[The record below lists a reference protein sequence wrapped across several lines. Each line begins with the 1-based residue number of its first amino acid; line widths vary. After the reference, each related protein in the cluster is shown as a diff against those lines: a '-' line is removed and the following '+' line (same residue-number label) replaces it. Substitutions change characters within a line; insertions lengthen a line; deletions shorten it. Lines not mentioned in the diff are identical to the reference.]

1 MSVELT
7 HYDSYSPSSET
18 GPYRAAD
25 YWKLP
30 EQQPC
35 ELIYGR
41 FCVSPA
47 PTPMHQ
53 MVVLLLADTLLQ
65 AARKTGSLTLTA
77 PVDVVL
83 ADHSIVQ
90 PDVLYIRPQHRQIV
104 KDRVEGVPSLVIEV
118 LSPGTVRRDRG
129 EKLKLYATNGV
140 EEYWIVDPLTQQI
153 DFLVNHQNRF
163 EVVLP
168 EDALYQSRGLP
179 EVQIQL
185 VEFWREVDARL
196 S

>member
-1 MSVELT
+1 
-7 HYDSYSPSSET
+7 
-18 GPYRAAD
+18 
-25 YWKLP
+25 
-30 EQQPC
+30 
-35 ELIYGR
+35 
-41 FCVSPA
+41 
-47 PTPMHQ
+47 

-83 ADHSIVQ
+83 AEHSIVQ

-129 EKLKLYATNGV
+129 EKLKLYATHGV

-153 DFLVNHQNRF
+153 DFLINRQNRF

-168 EDALYQSRGLP
+168 EDAVYQSQVLP